1 MMVSN
6 RCRIRL
12 LRQVLLYATLIVGGI
27 VLWMTSRRY
36 PVLEK
41 FDHSTN
47 TIPVANLTNYITSDK
62 LGKLK
67 YTIVRD
73 AHPVTLTDYFIP
85 REEVVNPFPNKYVIK
100 PKNMCDD
107 PPFLVIMV
115 CSVHSH
121 TNVRDAIRDTWGS
134 VGHGSAWPGSD
145 VRLQVKILFLFGK
158 VKMPS
163 MEYLIH
169 RESKTYN
176 DVLQGDFTD
185 SYKNLTLKTLMGLRF
200 VANTCPGA
208 EYVLK
213 ADEDTFTHVQLLY
226 QFLRTVQPVNSVIGH
241 IYTTSPVRRHGIW
254 AVSFEMYPYHDY
266 PYYASGN
273 TYVLSR
279 DVIGCISNTSGY
291 LPYLPIEDVFVTG
304 VMGVVCRATLVD
316 LEGFTYW
323 IQRAPEPEDFT
334 IGNKLSANKVSPG
347 LAREI
352 WKELIDFDPKLVYRN
367 LSSV

>member
-1 MMVSN
+1 MVSN
-6 RCRIRL
+6 RCRVRL
-12 LRQVLLYATLIVGGI
+12 LRQVLLYVIILFGSIVI
-27 VLWMTSRRY
+27 WMTSRRY
-36 PVLEK
+36 PLLDK

-47 TIPVANLTNYITSDK
+47 KIPVANLTNNIISDK
-62 LGKLK
+62 LGTLK

-73 AHPVTLTDYFIP
+73 SNPMALTDYFNP
-85 REEVVNPFPNKYVIK
+85 REEIVNPLPNKYVIK

-107 PPFLVIMV
+107 PPFLVIIV
-115 CSVHSH
+115 CSIHSH

-145 VRLQVKILFLFGK
+145 VRLPVKILFLFGK

-163 MEYLIH
+163 MEYLIK

-185 SYKNLTLKTLMGLRF
+185 SYKNLTLKTLMGLHF
-200 VANTCPGA
+200 VAKACPAA

-226 QFLRTVQPVNSVIGH
+226 QFLRTVHPVNSVIGH
-241 IYTTSPVRRHGIW
+241 IYTASPVRRYGVW

-266 PYYASGN
+266 PYYASGT

-279 DVIGCISNTSGY
+279 DLIECITNTSSY

-316 LEGFTYW
+316 VEGFTYW
-323 IQRAPEPEDFT
+323 LQRAPDPEEFT
-334 IGNKLSANKVSPG
+334 IGNKLSGNKVSPG

-352 WKELIDFDPKLVYRN
+352 WKELIDFDAKPAYLNV
-367 LSSV
+367 SSV